1 MLRQDQEKERSELKR
16 LQDERQN
23 LYNTIKRQ
31 AECAA
36 IAQVQDRISELE
48 NEELEKKSAVE
59 KVSAELD
66 MLNSSSNTLQKKYA
80 KMKTLFESY

>member
-59 KVSAELD
+59 KVSAE
-66 MLNSSSNTLQKKYA
+66 
-80 KMKTLFESY
+80 

>member
-1 MLRQDQEKERSELKR
+1 MLRKDQEKERSELKR

-36 IAQVQDRISELE
+36 IGPGSR
-48 NEELEKKSAVE
+48 
-59 KVSAELD
+59 
-66 MLNSSSNTLQKKYA
+66 
-80 KMKTLFESY
+80 